1 MIDLIFETHATSVDN
16 EAGVASG
23 HGDPPLSTLG
33 KRQAQELGV
42 RYPPDSI
49 SEVYCSD
56 LERAWSTAEIAFA
69 GRSDVVIKRDPR
81 LRECNYGDWNGKALT
96 QVAASRSIR
105 ITLAYPGGESYM
117 DCAVRVGEFLQE
129 LWEAGSDR
137 RVLIIG
143 HRATHFA
150 LENLIAGRS
159 FREIVPRPWT
169 WQPGWS
175 YAMSQAPPT
184 VEGHNAP

>member
-1 MIDLIFETHATSVDN
+1 LVDLIFETHATSVDN

-33 KRQAQELGV
+33 KRQAQELGT
-42 RYPPDSI
+42 RYPSDSI
-49 SEVYCSD
+49 TEVFCSD
-56 LERAWSTAEIAFA
+56 LERAWSTAEIAFE

-81 LRECNYGDWNGKALT
+81 LRECNYGDWNGKAQA

-105 ITLAYPGGESYM
+105 VNLRYPGGESYT
-117 DCAVRVGEFLQE
+117 DCAIRVGEFLQE
-129 LWEAGSDR
+129 LWEEGLDR
-137 RVLIIG
+137 RVLVIG

-150 LENLIAGRS
+150 LEHLIERRS

-169 WQPGWS
+169 WKPGWTYS
-175 YAMSQAPPT
+175 ISQAPP
-184 VEGHNAP
+184 VESPHAD